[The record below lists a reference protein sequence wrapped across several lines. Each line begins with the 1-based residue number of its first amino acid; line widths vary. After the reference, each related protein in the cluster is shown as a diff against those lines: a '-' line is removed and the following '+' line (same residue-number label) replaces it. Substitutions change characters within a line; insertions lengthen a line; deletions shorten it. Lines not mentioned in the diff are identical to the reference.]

1 MASEK
6 LQIVLDADWRGKSAV
21 QQADRDV
28 SGLDKAVGK
37 AGVSWRSFAT
47 GAAVATGALV
57 AIGGAAKV
65 AFGELQR
72 GAELEVTASKFD
84 NLTQSIG
91 STSEALIGRMTQATS
106 GMVSNADLMSGAVT
120 IMQGKLATT
129 EDAVVRMSAVT
140 GALGW
145 DMGVLAQTINNQS
158 VLRLD
163 NLGLAVSDVIP
174 RFKELQATMGDKEA
188 FGLALI
194 EAGEA
199 NMALLGDRAETTA
212 GKIDQM
218 TVAFQNARDAFSTG
232 FAEGA
237 ADSVKVFAENI
248 DLATQSFELAGQR
261 LGETAGNLA
270 VLLVGKSIGLEELD
284 RALKAGVITATEYRT
299 TATLLNADLI
309 SLDDTFAFVASK
321 QDVFNLSLKV
331 ATSGLA
337 DEAASAANAD
347 VILRNYAGAATIAAN
362 ATTALSNSFAGGF
375 RLSRDIGAVTSTTAA
390 QRAAGAA
397 YTSGIAKEKEQSA
410 ATRATTQAFKDRI
423 DVVNNLGQVMDYQ
436 SRTLEDADDLAG
448 QFFGGV
454 ITGAQSAADAMA
466 ELDAVTG
473 SYFDQARKGKDF
485 NPAELFYEQA
495 LAAGASADKLR
506 EALIGGGLAST
517 EEADRIYQE
526 ALQRQQIA
534 AAAQAF
540 AAPGGLSFED
550 AFKSG
555 EGLTAADFSGATVNA
570 DNSRTVNVGGVTIYI
585 SGSANKKDL
594 EMAIDSSFAVVA
606 DAEGVAP

>member
-1 MASEK
+1 
-6 LQIVLDADWRGKSAV
+6 
-21 QQADRDV
+21 
-28 SGLDKAVGK
+28 
-37 AGVSWRSFAT
+37 
-47 GAAVATGALV
+47 
-57 AIGGAAKV
+57 
-65 AFGELQR
+65 
-72 GAELEVTASKFD
+72 
-84 NLTQSIG
+84 
-91 STSEALIGRMTQATS
+91 
-106 GMVSNADLMSGAVT
+106 
-120 IMQGKLATT
+120 MQGKLAST
-129 EDAVVRMSAVT
+129 EDSVVRMSAVT

-145 DMGVLAQTINNQS
+145 DMGVLAATINNQS

-163 NLGLAVSDVIP
+163 NLGLAVEDVIP

-331 ATSGLA
+331 ATSGLD
-337 DEAASAANAD
+337 DEAASASRAD
-347 VILRNYAGAATIAAN
+347 AILRNYAGAATIAAS

-375 RLSRDIGAVTSTTAA
+375 RFSRDIGAVTSTTAVQREAGAKQRASDTEAETAAIKENNRVRAA
-390 QRAAGAA
+390 QRQLGYGIIDNYEKIGRGAA
-397 YTSGIAKEKEQSA
+397 E
-410 ATRATTQAFKDRI
+410 ATD
-423 DVVNNLGQVMDYQ
+423 
-436 SRTLEDADDLAG
+436 LEVG
-448 QFFGGV
+448 FFGGIV
-454 ITGAQSAADAMA
+454 TGAQSAADAIE

-540 AAPGGLSFED
+540 ASQGGLSFEQ
-550 AFKSG
+550 AFKGG

-594 EMAIDSSFAVVA
+594 EMAIDNSFAVVA
-606 DAEGVAP
+606 DAEGAAP